1 VSQASIQVEIIA
13 SLNEALKDR
22 NYKEKLGR
30 LQSIVIVGNPFGSYI
45 SQADIAKYRDLV
57 DGIVSARVAYSE
69 DEHFLQGA

>member
-30 LQSIVIVGNPFGSYI
+30 LQSIVIVGNSFGSYI

-57 DGIVSARVAYSE
+57 DGIVWARVAYSE